1 LRPIKNNI
9 VKFSRNAA
17 TWALARWRRRW
28 SLSFARSLTLTILL
42 SALLTGAA
50 LLNFEDSAVARPEA
64 PLTTAAPGII
74 TGSAAVVDGDTLDI
88 NDYRIRLYGIDA
100 PESAQTCRDSGGR
113 DYRCGLSATRALSDR
128 IAGQV
133 VSCQAR
139 DVDRYGRVV
148 AVCRVAGE
156 EVNRWLTSEGWAVAY
171 RRYSRDYVGAEEA
184 ARAGQRGLWAG
195 TFTAPEEW
203 RHGVRT
209 VAADSRKPDAC
220 VIKGNISKSGER
232 IYHVPGGYYYDATRI
247 DPSRGERMFCT
258 EAEARAAGWR
268 RSKR

>member
-1 LRPIKNNI
+1 MR
-9 VKFSRNAA
+9 A
-17 TWALARWRRRW
+17 RRRW
-28 SLSFARSLTLTILL
+28 SLSRSRSLTLTVLL
-42 SALLTGAA
+42 SALLTGEA
-50 LLNFEDSAVARPEA
+50 LLNFEDGAVARPQV
-64 PLTTAAPGII
+64 PLAAAAPAVI

-128 IAGQV
+128 IAGRA
-133 VSCQAR
+133 VSCEAR
-139 DVDRYGRVV
+139 DIDRYDRVV
-148 AVCRVAGE
+148 AVCRAAGE
-156 EVNRWLTSEGWAVAY
+156 DVNRRLVSEGWAVAY

-184 ARAGQRGLWAG
+184 ARVAQRGLWAG

-209 VAADSRKPDAC
+209 VAADSQKPAAC
-220 VIKGNISKSGER
+220 VIKGNISRSGER

-268 RSKR
+268 RSMR